1 MVQHA
6 IKPTVGFSDSGWEQ
20 QWLWVDGEMRP
31 GDQATTGWGPGRSV
45 RSHDGFSGRTTT
57 RSALPIR
64 AGGTG

>member
-31 GDQATTGWGPGRSV
+31 GDQATTG
-45 RSHDGFSGRTTT
+45 
-57 RSALPIR
+57 
-64 AGGTG
+64 